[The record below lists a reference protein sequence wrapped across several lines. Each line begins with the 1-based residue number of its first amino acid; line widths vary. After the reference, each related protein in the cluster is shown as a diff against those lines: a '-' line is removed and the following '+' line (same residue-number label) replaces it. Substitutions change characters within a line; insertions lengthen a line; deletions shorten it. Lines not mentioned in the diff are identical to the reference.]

1 MKIKKKELMNTAD
14 ARCCNILLFF
24 TLCLLLVWWGTPTN
38 PDMLSVETCVNDPC
52 ISDLCNKSG
61 DTRDAI
67 ELDVLH
73 VDSINGNDTACIAAS
88 KAHTFMSIPVCSSI
102 DAALSIALAEPGIDW
117 HIYIRWGVY
126 VSDAPVVLPCNVY
139 LFGDGDYPA
148 LWTTKERL
156 SLTDHQP
163 PFCTITLQN
172 IVWTSG
178 RNAVFSVIESDIGRT
193 ADVQNQVL
201 FELRFIN
208 VTFIESNIVI
218 NASSSVETRLSF
230 NFTIATDTMWS
241 VNDVHSVEI
250 THAQWSNSILR
261 FIQSREMNLLNSL
274 FEESALYLHNSN
286 SSLHLEMYGSVFH
299 ETSISIEDCY
309 CTRLHCDI
317 SSVQDAID
325 PSCLSTMNVDSSVN

>member
-1 MKIKKKELMNTAD
+1 
-14 ARCCNILLFF
+14 
-24 TLCLLLVWWGTPTN
+24 
-38 PDMLSVETCVNDPC
+38 
-52 ISDLCNKSG
+52 
-61 DTRDAI
+61 
-67 ELDVLH
+67 
-73 VDSINGNDTACIAAS
+73 
-88 KAHTFMSIPVCSSI
+88 MSIPVCSSI